1 MSAHIYSDDVSDNE
15 NEAEVF
21 EQSYGGRESVVFA
34 IECCE
39 EMFDI
44 NQEDEES
51 YFERIMTSIH
61 DMLVNKII
69 TSDTD
74 MNGIVFFGVEN
85 KTEDGKFPGVR
96 TWQQFD
102 VPCVKSIMELRE
114 IQNIDFKQFENKFGK
129 LAEYEVSNVLW
140 ASHQLFLNCPFKLAN
155 KTLVVFPWNENPHK
169 GNNNAVKRARAKCG
183 DLHEH
188 GVEIQVF
195 SFNQDFSYEPFYKH
209 ITTDQ
214 IQSNEQMMNPINA
227 ISNLY
232 SFLMRKCY
240 KQRMTRTRLQ
250 IGKYK
255 ISVGVYTVARKTTK
269 TSAVWIDNST
279 NKIVKRQINLVD
291 TSTGEMLM
299 PSDVKLYQTWA
310 GKDIVFEKEEVTSM
324 KQLCDVGITVL
335 GFQPRVS
342 TIKPWYH
349 SRPAQ
354 FIYPDDSD
362 LKGSST
368 FFTALLQKCLDKDY
382 VAICRFVPR
391 TSASMRNIALLPQ
404 REEID
409 PETSE
414 QIKPSGFFI
423 VYLPFAD
430 DVRET
435 ELPEEQPSP
444 SEEQVQ
450 SAESIIR
457 KLRFKYDP
465 NSFDNP
471 ALQTHYKN
479 LEAMAL
485 EKEAPDPVTD
495 HTAPD
500 VERIDRKVGPLVE
513 TFKSLVFPQNYD
525 PTKTATKHKSNQ
537 TTRESKRAK
546 TENAEVN
553 IQEAVN
559 NNALGK
565 YTVVQLKEI
574 CRELEVKC
582 TGKKAD
588 LISAITAYYE

>member
-15 NEAEVF
+15 NEAEAF
-21 EQSYGGRESVVFA
+21 EHSYGGRDSVVFA
-34 IECCE
+34 IECCK
-39 EMFDI
+39 EMFDM
-44 NQEDEES
+44 NQDDKES
-51 YFERIMTSIH
+51 YFKRIMTSIH
-61 DMLVNKII
+61 DMLTNKII

-74 MNGIVFFGVEN
+74 MHGIVFFGVEN
-85 KTEDGKFPGVR
+85 KSEDGKFPGVR

-102 VPCVKSIMELRE
+102 VPCVKSIMELRD

-129 LAEYEVSNVLW
+129 PAGLYFNTTYDRMSKHTFW

-169 GNNNAVKRARAKCG
+169 GNSNAVKRARAKCG
-183 DLHEH
+183 DLYEH

-209 ITTDQ
+209 ITTGQ
-214 IQSNEQMMNPINA
+214 IQSDEQSMNPIHA

-232 SFLMRKCY
+232 SVLMRKS
-240 KQRMTRTRLQ
+240 R
-250 IGKYK
+250 I
-255 ISVGVYTVARKTTK
+255 
-269 TSAVWIDNST
+269 
-279 NKIVKRQINLVD
+279 NKLHSQINLVD

-324 KQLCDVGITVL
+324 KQLCDVGISVL
-335 GFQPRVS
+335 GFQPRAN
-342 TIKPWYH
+342 TIKPWH
-349 SRPAQ
+349 HTRPAQ
-354 FIYPDDSD
+354 FIYPDDGD

-391 TSASMRNIALLPQ
+391 ASTSMRNIALLPQ
-404 REEID
+404 MEEVD
-409 PETSE
+409 PETSG

-435 ELPEEQPSP
+435 DLPEDQASP
-444 SEEQVQ
+444 TEEQVQ
-450 SAESIIR
+450 SAEAIIR

-465 NSFDNP
+465 NNFDKP

-485 EKEAPDPVTD
+485 AKEAPDPVTD

-500 VERIDRKVGPLVE
+500 VEKIDRKVGPLVE
-513 TFKSLVFPQNYD
+513 TFKSLVYPKNYD
-525 PTKTATKHKSNQ
+525 PTKTTTKHKSNS

-546 TENAEVN
+546 TENTEVN
-553 IQEAVN
+553 IQEAVK

-565 YTVVQLKEI
+565 YTVVQLKKI

-582 TGKKAD
+582 TGRKAD
-588 LISAITAYYE
+588 LISAITSYYE